1 MANTDDADMDLD
13 MTIARE
19 PAPPSEAKENRKLA
33 LTGFWM
39 VLAALTVVL
48 LVGYLFISHRAHTPQ
63 ISPGQP
69 QKPAA
74 VALLGGEG

>member
-1 MANTDDADMDLD
+1 
-13 MTIARE
+13 
-19 PAPPSEAKENRKLA
+19 
-33 LTGFWM
+33 
-39 VLAALTVVL
+39 VVL